1 MIMLHLVLLPC
12 IYIQPIRPLCS
23 PLLIHYSYVQ
33 YWNQLLHE
41 GKTKLD
47 PFFFFFFYYSS
58 PCYAVLEEHR
68 RKTFSSSIGENGF
81 NIYSTETV
89 IFIFFFFLLKSKED
103 QGIKVFIKLSYVR
116 RFLQQIFIL
125 FFIFFPERVYPRR
138 YIFHFYRNCTVP
150 NVTFIIGN

>member
-1 MIMLHLVLLPC
+1 MYNTETNFYTRVKLN
-12 IYIQPIRPLCS
+12 
-23 PLLIHYSYVQ
+23 LI
-33 YWNQLLHE
+33 L
-41 GKTKLD
+41 
-47 PFFFFFFYYSS
+47 FFFFF
-58 PCYAVLEEHR
+58 
-68 RKTFSSSIGENGF
+68 SSIILLLVTPYWK
-81 NIYSTETV
+81 NIVEYSYFRKHVKDIAKPFHHLSEKTV
-89 IFIFFFFLLKSKED
+89 STYIYRNSDIYLFFFFLLKSKED